1 MNSVQTK
8 LLLDIGNTT
17 LKWATYYDQSF
28 VASGVVPH
36 QKKITA
42 ALQAITCAPT
52 IVGDVLVANV
62 MEESSNAEIYD
73 YFCQEWDIAAHIIK
87 PKTQEFGVKNGYAVP
102 ERLGVDRW
110 MALIAARKISRQTLL
125 IIDSGTATTF
135 DALTSSGDH
144 LGGLIM
150 PGLGLM
156 HGSLL
161 NETSI
166 PSVEFIHAD
175 DDFALDTL
183 EAVSSAAILSTAA
196 LAERLYQTLSNRA
209 GCSPQLIL
217 TGGNA
222 KVIGAQLGLKCV
234 IRYEPELIMKG
245 LAIVADSGDFH

>member
-1 MNSVQTK
+1 MNPGQTK

-17 LKWATYYDQSF
+17 LKWVTYCDKNF
-28 VASGVVPH
+28 VASGAVPH
-36 QKKITA
+36 QKDITT
-42 ALQAITCAPT
+42 ALQAIICDLSA
-52 IVGDVLVANV
+52 IRDVLVANV
-62 MEESSNAEIYD
+62 MEESSNAEICD
-73 YFCQEWDIAAHIIK
+73 YFCQQWGISVHIIK
-87 PKTQEFGVKNGYAVP
+87 PKIQGFDVKNGYAVP

-110 MALIAARKISRQTLL
+110 MALIAARKISKQTLL

-166 PSVEFIHAD
+166 PSVEFVNAD
-175 DDFALDTL
+175 DDFASDTL
-183 EAVSSAAILSTAA
+183 EAVSSAAILSTTA
-196 LAERLYQTLSNRA
+196 LTERLYQTLSNRT

-222 KVIGAQLGLKCV
+222 KVIGAQLGLKGV
-234 IRYEPELIMKG
+234 IRYESELIMKG
-245 LAIVADSGDFH
+245 LAMVADSGDLH